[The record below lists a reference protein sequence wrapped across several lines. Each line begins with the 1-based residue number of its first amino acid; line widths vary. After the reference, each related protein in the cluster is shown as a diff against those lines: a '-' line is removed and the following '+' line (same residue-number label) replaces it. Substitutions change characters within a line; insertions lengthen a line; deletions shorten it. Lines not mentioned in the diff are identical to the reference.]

1 MALFDRI
8 DSILNR
14 VGFRSEEQDQYEEE
28 QPYYDPQP
36 RDYQRDQQQGR
47 QGDRGYRQQDDR
59 GYVRQDSRSNARYDD
74 QGYGRPP
81 QDEGIDRGVRFES
94 NEYNAGTGNFSSVGA
109 RVSSGKPKKEKRT
122 FRDWM
127 DDIRYGKP
135 EPEEPEPADNVVPFE
150 PQGRDTRYEE
160 PPRGARQAGSSQR
173 REREQDRYYDEPR
186 QRDSYDRDPYA
197 YDEEPA
203 PRAARSGAST
213 MIYLVRRLEEAD
225 KIIAHLMQ
233 GGNVIVNMEEI
244 DDALKRR
251 VLDILSGAAF
261 ALNYSV
267 KRISYRNYYLTTD
280 QESVITNMPE
290 RDRFDEGGRDEGRMS
305 RDESRSS
312 RYDGGRYR

>member
-1 MALFDRI
+1 
-8 DSILNR
+8 
-14 VGFRSEEQDQYEEE
+14 
-28 QPYYDPQP
+28 
-36 RDYQRDQQQGR
+36 
-47 QGDRGYRQQDDR
+47 
-59 GYVRQDSRSNARYDD
+59 
-74 QGYGRPP
+74 
-81 QDEGIDRGVRFES
+81 
-94 NEYNAGTGNFSSVGA
+94 
-109 RVSSGKPKKEKRT
+109 
-122 FRDWM
+122 
-127 DDIRYGKP
+127 
-135 EPEEPEPADNVVPFE
+135 
-150 PQGRDTRYEE
+150 
-160 PPRGARQAGSSQR
+160 
-173 REREQDRYYDEPR
+173 
-186 QRDSYDRDPYA
+186 
-197 YDEEPA
+197 
-203 PRAARSGAST
+203 